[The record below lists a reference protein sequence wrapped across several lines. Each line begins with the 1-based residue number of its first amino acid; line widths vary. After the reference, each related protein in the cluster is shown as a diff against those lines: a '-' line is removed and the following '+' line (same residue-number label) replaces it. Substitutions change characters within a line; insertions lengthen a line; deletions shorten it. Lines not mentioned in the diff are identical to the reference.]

1 MPSFNRV
8 GAARLSLWLP
18 LIAYMAAIFYVSGLQ
33 IAPLPEEV
41 SDKTGHLV
49 AYGGLGVL
57 SLRAVAGGLT
67 TRVTW
72 RVVLLALAIA
82 GGYGIF
88 DEVHQMFV
96 PGRSADIA
104 DWFADMTGV
113 VIGIGACWLWGIIA
127 FRSDGRRRV

>member
-1 MPSFNRV
+1 
-8 GAARLSLWLP
+8 
-18 LIAYMAAIFYVSGLQ
+18 MAAIFYVSGLQ
-33 IAPLPEEV
+33 MAPLPDEV
-41 SDKTGHLV
+41 SDKTGHLA
-49 AYGGLGVL
+49 AYGGLAVL
-57 SLRAVAGGLT
+57 SLRAVAGGLPS
-67 TRVTW
+67 RVTW
-72 RVVLLALAIA
+72 RVALLALAIA

-104 DWFADMTGV
+104 DWFADMSGV